1 MLRTKLFSL
10 HKLAAA
16 VCVLFAGM
24 AWAATPMFQVIHT
37 FQGTPDGANSWA
49 QVAVDSSG
57 NVYGTTTEGGAS
69 GNGCVY
75 ELSPPVSGGAWTETV
90 IYSFQGGTA
99 DGRFPSSGL
108 VIDNSGN
115 LFGTTYAGGAQN
127 LGLVFE
133 LSPPAQSGAA
143 WTETILYN
151 FISANHHTTGSGG
164 NALLLKGNSIFGST
178 LYGGLGNGN
187 VFEMQKGS
195 TGTWVE
201 EGLYEFNGGT
211 DGQQVEYEGA
221 PLVADSA
228 GNLYGTTS
236 SGGLYGSGTAFEVS
250 PPAVKGGRWTQ
261 AVLYS
266 FAAYPTDASEPTG
279 GLILDSA
286 GNLYGAAGGG
296 SNSQGVVFELSPPAS
311 EGASWTES
319 ILYNFA
325 GGATD
330 GSAPTAGVVQD
341 PAGNLF
347 GVTYT
352 GGPGNCSF
360 GHSKSGCGTVYEL
373 SPSIGGTWTETL
385 LRSFSGSS
393 DGEFPYGGLTI
404 DRYGRLYGTTQD
416 GGAKGFGT
424 VFRILP

>member
-1 MLRTKLFSL
+1 MLRTRLSS
-10 HKLAAA
+10 HYKLAAA
-16 VCVLFAGM
+16 VCILFAGT
-24 AWAATPMFQVIHT
+24 AWAAGPTFQVIHT
-37 FQGTPDGANSWA
+37 FEGTPDGANSWA
-49 QVAVDSSG
+49 QVAVDAVG
-57 NVYGTTTEGGAS
+57 NVYGTTTEGGAR

-75 ELSPPVSGGAWTETV
+75 ELSPPVPGGAWTENV

-115 LFGTTYAGGAQN
+115 LFGTTFVGGAQN

-133 LSPPAQSGAA
+133 LSPPTQSGGA
-143 WTETILYN
+143 WTETVLYSFTSTN
-151 FISANHHTTGSGG
+151 NQTTGYGG
-164 NALLLKGNSIFGST
+164 NQLLLKGNSIFGST

-195 TGTWVE
+195 AGSWAE
-201 EGLYEFNGGT
+201 EGLYEFTGRPSGE
-211 DGQQVEYEGA
+211 QVEYEGA
-221 PLVADSA
+221 ALVADGA

-236 SGGLYGSGTAFEVS
+236 SGGIYSAGSIFEVS

-261 AVLYS
+261 KEVYS
-266 FAAYPTDASEPTG
+266 FGGYGTDAVGVTG
-279 GLILDSA
+279 GVVLDSA

-296 SNSQGVVFELSPPAS
+296 TNSLGAVFELSPPATA
-311 EGASWTES
+311 GAPWTES
-319 ILYNFA
+319 ILYNFK

-330 GSAPTAGVVQD
+330 GSAPYAGVVRD

-360 GHSKSGCGTVYEL
+360 SPSNSGCGTVYEI
-373 SPSIGGTWTETL
+373 SSSTGGTWTETL
-385 LRSFSGSS
+385 LHTFSGSS
-393 DGEFPYGGLTI
+393 DGQFPYGGLTI
-404 DRYGRLYGTTQD
+404 DRHGRLYGTTQD

-424 VFRILP
+424 VFRVLP